1 MISGLIGIP
10 TLAASLEE
18 TLLNYAYPTPVFE
31 GAPVTNLDVM
41 AILAAVLVVVAFWW
55 VGTRVRVTGEGT
67 STEAYMTHGRVAQL
81 FEVLLVFIREE
92 VVRPNLGKLTDRYIY
107 YIWTVF
113 FFILFANLLGLV
125 PIGETVRFFSVL
137 LTGSP
142 YTFGTWG
149 GTATS
154 TLSLN
159 APLALVSLVAIVGIG
174 IKENGRHFFA
184 HFAPVPFKPWPM
196 IPVALLITGLE
207 VMGLLIRSV
216 VLAMRLFGTM
226 LAGSLVILAIVYMIR
241 EAAVAG
247 GNVLGFAVVPVVLVG
262 GLAVMLLE
270 LFIMVLQ
277 AFIFTFL
284 TTLFIA
290 SGAVHHDEEEHAA
303 EMEEAAEEIEEA
315 GLTAAVEKA

>member
-1 MISGLIGIP
+1 MISSLPGILGLAD
-10 TLAASLEE
+10 TLIR
-18 TLLNYAYPTPVFE
+18 YGYPQPIFE
-31 GAPVTNLDVM
+31 GAPLTNLDVM
-41 AILAAVLVVVAFWW
+41 AIVAAVLVVATFWW
-55 VGTRVRVTGEGT
+55 VGSRVRVSSEG

-81 FEVLLVFIREE
+81 FEVLLVFVREE
-92 VVRPNLGKLTDRYIY
+92 VVRPNLGKLTDKYIY
-107 YIWTVF
+107 YLWTLF

-125 PIGETVRFFSVL
+125 PIGETVSFFAVL
-137 LTGSP
+137 FTGDP
-142 YTFGTWG
+142 YAFGQWG

-159 APLALVSLVAIVGIG
+159 VPLAIVSLVAIVGIG
-174 IKENGRHFFA
+174 IHENGRHFFA

-196 IPVALLITGLE
+196 VPIAAMIVVLE
-207 VMGLLIRSV
+207 VMGVLIRSV

-226 LAGSLVILAIVYMIR
+226 LAGGLVILAVVYMIR

-247 GNVLGFAVVPVVLVG
+247 GTALGVLVIPAVLAG

-290 SGAVHHDEEEHAA
+290 SGAVHEEHEQEHAEQVADAA
-303 EMEEAAEEIEEA
+303 HELEGEAFV
-315 GLTAAVEKA
+315 AAVEQG